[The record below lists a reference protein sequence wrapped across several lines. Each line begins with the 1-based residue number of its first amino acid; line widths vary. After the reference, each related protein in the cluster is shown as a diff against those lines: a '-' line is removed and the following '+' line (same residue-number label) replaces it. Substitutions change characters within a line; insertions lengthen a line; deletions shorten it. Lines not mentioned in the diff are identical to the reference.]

1 MAAIWLRNQSII
13 ASVKHQ
19 PRRILIHPGSTLL
32 VARCH
37 AVPKHSQPFTIP
49 NPWSA
54 SLFLT
59 DQKIYPR
66 LHRSYSSSS
75 TPAHDAEK
83 DHNHKPASKT
93 TTTLSTTT
101 NNNPIEQATRMQKI
115 WKNVKEEASHYWH
128 GTKLLGKEIRLSA
141 KYQLKLLKGKK
152 LTRRERRQLKRTTTD
167 LLRLI
172 PFSVFLIV
180 PFMELLLPVALK
192 LFPNML
198 PSTFENE
205 SKELEKKRKLLKVR
219 LEMAKFLQETLKETG
234 MTKKVHETEEFK
246 DFFRK
251 LRNTGEKPSIDD
263 VVKVAKFFEDDLTLD
278 NLSRPQLISMCRSV
292 LNTPSFLHS
301 ERKKNKTDFGKN
313 SYMNINAFGTDN
325 FLRYTIRKR
334 MKHLEADDA
343 MIDAEG
349 IDSLS
354 VPELRHACQ
363 SRGIRSLNVDEEGL
377 RKELAQWIDLHL
389 HRGLSATLLILGRA
403 FAFNRGGD
411 GEAGDSTLESLK
423 DALSSLPDTL
433 LNEAELEV
441 SNESA
446 TNKQRLIVLEEQ
458 EELIEDE
465 LEQEQKEEDA
475 RKAAREQERLQKAE
489 QEEQQKMENVLQT
502 AANMLPVEN
511 TVDPD
516 GIRMTSEQ
524 LNELGEALSILSAKS
539 SVLKEK
545 TELKQLAEEN
555 QEASEDPDN
564 HASAALVKRIQKMI
578 QQIDQQIEEYDKE
591 VGTRMHQ
598 INIGQ
603 DGKIS
608 VADLQKALE
617 AIKHRPTDEAIKILI
632 EKLDVDHDGFVPLE
646 HVLSLAEEEGLG
658 IVFAE
663 NTEEA
668 SQESASGNLVSRGKQ
683 LRHDAGRSSTESSH
697 SPSAASAA
705 PATATAAHPSPNS
718 RLPNPSL
725 SSDDDPRKPKKSDL
739 VHDP

>member
-1 MAAIWLRNQSII
+1 MATIWLRNQSII
-13 ASVKHQ
+13 ASAKHQ
-19 PRRILIHPGSTLL
+19 PCRILIHPNSTRL
-32 VARCH
+32 VARSS
-37 AVPKHSQPFTIP
+37 AVYSQPFTIP
-49 NPWSA
+49 NRWWSA
-54 SLFLT
+54 SLLLT
-59 DQKIYPR
+59 DHKIYPG

-75 TPAHDAEK
+75 TPAQDAEK

-93 TTTLSTTT
+93 TTTLSTT
-101 NNNPIEQATRMQKI
+101 NNNTIEQATRMQRI

-141 KYQLKLLKGKK
+141 KYQLKLLNGKK

-219 LEMAKFLQETLKETG
+219 LEMAKFLQETIKETG

-278 NLSRPQLISMCRSV
+278 NLSRPQLISMCR
-292 LNTPSFLHS
+292 
-301 ERKKNKTDFGKN
+301 
-313 SYMNINAFGTDN
+313 YMNINAFGTDN

-489 QEEQQKMENVLQT
+489 QEEQEKMENVLET
-502 AANMLPVEN
+502 AANMLPMEN

-545 TELKQLAEEN
+545 IELKQLAEEN
-555 QEASEDPDN
+555 QEASEDPEN
-564 HASAALVKRIQKMI
+564 HTSAALVKRIQKMI

-632 EKLDVDHDGFVPLE
+632 EKLDVDHDGFVPIE
-646 HVLSLAEEEGLG
+646 HVVSLAEEEGLG
-658 IVFAE
+658 IVFGE
-663 NTEEA
+663 DTEA
-668 SQESASGNLVSRGKQ
+668 SEESASGSLVSRGQQ
-683 LRHDAGRSSTESSH
+683 LRHDAGRSSPKSSH
-697 SPSAASAA
+697 SHPAGPAAA
-705 PATATAAHPSPNS
+705 AAHPSSDS
-718 RLPNPSL
+718 RPTNPTLP
-725 SSDDDPRKPKKSDL
+725 SDDDPRKPKKSDL

>member
-1 MAAIWLRNQSII
+1 MTGVWIKNSTMISYRNQPARIMQRGLPRPSSVLAAYHHQHLRAFSQLSPLGL
-13 ASVKHQ
+13 ASNRW
-19 PRRILIHPGSTLL
+19 PTSSSL
-32 VARCH
+32 V
-37 AVPKHSQPFTIP
+37 
-49 NPWSA
+49 
-54 SLFLT
+54 LG
-59 DQKIYPR
+59 DR
-66 LHRSYSSSS
+66 LSYSRSYNHNSLIKRFNSTVPTPSDPEKDSNQSHKPSSSKTLTTS
-75 TPAHDAEK
+75 T
-83 DHNHKPASKT
+83 
-93 TTTLSTTT
+93 
-101 NNNPIEQATRMQKI
+101 EQLTRLQKI
-115 WKNVKEEASHYWH
+115 WKSVREEASHYWH

-141 KYQLKLLKGKK
+141 KYQLKLLNGKK

-198 PSTFENE
+198 PSTFQNE

-234 MTKKVHETEEFK
+234 MTKKVNETEEFK
-246 DFFRK
+246 EFFRK
-251 LRNTGEKPSIDD
+251 LRNTGEKPSTDD

-278 NLSRPQLISMCRSV
+278 NLSRPQLVSMCR
-292 LNTPSFLHS
+292 
-301 ERKKNKTDFGKN
+301 
-313 SYMNINAFGTDN
+313 YMNINAFGTDN
-325 FLRYTIRKR
+325 FLRYTIRNR

-354 VPELRHACQ
+354 VSELRHACQ
-363 SRGIRSLNVDEEGL
+363 SRGIRSLNVDEDEL
-377 RKELAQWIDLHL
+377 RKELAQWIDLHI

-441 SNESA
+441 SNDSI
-446 TNKQRLIVLEEQ
+446 TNKQRLIVLAEQ

-475 RKAAREQERLQKAE
+475 RKAQREQERIQKAE
-489 QEEQQKMENVLQT
+489 MEEQEKMDNVAET
-502 AANMLPVEN
+502 AADMLPTEN

-516 GIRMTSEQ
+516 AIRMTSEQ

-555 QEASEDPDN
+555 QEASEDSEN
-564 HASAALVKRIQKMI
+564 TSSAALVKRIQKMI
-578 QQIDQQIEEYDKE
+578 QQIDQQIEEYDTE
-591 VGTRMHQ
+591 VGNRMHQ

-608 VADLQKALE
+608 VADLQKALG
-617 AIKHRPTDEAIKILI
+617 AIKHRPSDEAIEILI
-632 EKLDVDHDGFVPLE
+632 DKLDVDHDGFVPLD

-658 IVFAE
+658 IVFSGE
-663 NTEEA
+663 D
-668 SQESASGNLVSRGKQ
+668 QESKSNKILTKGKQ
-683 LRHDAGRSSTESSH
+683 LRDDAVHKSQKSSPTSTQNHSS
-697 SPSAASAA
+697 
-705 PATATAAHPSPNS
+705 
-718 RLPNPSL
+718 
-725 SSDDDPRKPKKSDL
+725 SSSKDSTHNEDIKPKKSDI
-739 VHDP
+739 VEDP

>member
-1 MAAIWLRNQSII
+1 MTGVWIKNSTMIPYRNQPARIMQRGLTRPSSVLAAYHHQHLRAFSQLSPLGL
-13 ASVKHQ
+13 ASNRW
-19 PRRILIHPGSTLL
+19 PTSSSL
-32 VARCH
+32 V
-37 AVPKHSQPFTIP
+37 
-49 NPWSA
+49 
-54 SLFLT
+54 LG
-59 DQKIYPR
+59 DR
-66 LHRSYSSSS
+66 LSYSRSYNHNSLIKRFNSTVPTSSDPEKDSNQSHKPSSSKTLTTS
-75 TPAHDAEK
+75 T
-83 DHNHKPASKT
+83 
-93 TTTLSTTT
+93 
-101 NNNPIEQATRMQKI
+101 EQLTRLQKI
-115 WKNVKEEASHYWH
+115 WKSVREEASHYWH

-141 KYQLKLLKGKK
+141 KYQLKLLNGKK

-198 PSTFENE
+198 PSTFQNE

-234 MTKKVHETEEFK
+234 MTKKVNETEEFK
-246 DFFRK
+246 EFFRK
-251 LRNTGEKPSIDD
+251 LRNTGEKPSTDD

-278 NLSRPQLISMCRSV
+278 NLSRPQLVSMCR
-292 LNTPSFLHS
+292 
-301 ERKKNKTDFGKN
+301 
-313 SYMNINAFGTDN
+313 YMNINAFGTDN
-325 FLRYTIRKR
+325 FLRYTIRNR

-354 VPELRHACQ
+354 VSELRHACQ
-363 SRGIRSLNVDEEGL
+363 SRGIRSLNVDEDEL
-377 RKELAQWIDLHL
+377 RKELAQWIDLHI

-441 SNESA
+441 SNDSI
-446 TNKQRLIVLEEQ
+446 TNKQRLIVLAEQ

-475 RKAAREQERLQKAE
+475 RKAQREQERIQKAE
-489 QEEQQKMENVLQT
+489 MEEQEKMDNVAET
-502 AANMLPVEN
+502 AADMLPTEN
-511 TVDPD
+511 AVDPD
-516 GIRMTSEQ
+516 AIRMTSEQ

-555 QEASEDPDN
+555 QEASEDSEN
-564 HASAALVKRIQKMI
+564 TSSAALVKRIQKMI
-578 QQIDQQIEEYDKE
+578 QQIDQQIEEYDTE
-591 VGTRMHQ
+591 VGNRMHQ

-608 VADLQKALE
+608 VADLQKALG
-617 AIKHRPTDEAIKILI
+617 AIKHRPSDEAIEILI
-632 EKLDVDHDGFVPLE
+632 DKLDVDHDGFVPLD

-658 IVFAE
+658 IVFSGE
-663 NTEEA
+663 D
-668 SQESASGNLVSRGKQ
+668 QESKSNKILTKGKQ
-683 LRHDAGRSSTESSH
+683 LRDDAVHKSQKSSPTSTQNHSS
-697 SPSAASAA
+697 
-705 PATATAAHPSPNS
+705 
-718 RLPNPSL
+718 
-725 SSDDDPRKPKKSDL
+725 SSSKDSTHNEDIKPKKSDI
-739 VHDP
+739 VEDP

>member
-1 MAAIWLRNQSII
+1 
-13 ASVKHQ
+13 
-19 PRRILIHPGSTLL
+19 
-32 VARCH
+32 
-37 AVPKHSQPFTIP
+37 
-49 NPWSA
+49 
-54 SLFLT
+54 
-59 DQKIYPR
+59 
-66 LHRSYSSSS
+66 
-75 TPAHDAEK
+75 
-83 DHNHKPASKT
+83 
-93 TTTLSTTT
+93 
-101 NNNPIEQATRMQKI
+101 MQRI

-141 KYQLKLLKGKK
+141 KYQLKLLNGKK

-219 LEMAKFLQETLKETG
+219 LEMAKFLQETIKETG

-278 NLSRPQLISMCRSV
+278 NLSRPQLISMCR
-292 LNTPSFLHS
+292 
-301 ERKKNKTDFGKN
+301 
-313 SYMNINAFGTDN
+313 YMNINAFGTDN

-489 QEEQQKMENVLQT
+489 QEEQEKMENVLET
-502 AANMLPVEN
+502 AANMLPMEN

-545 TELKQLAEEN
+545 IELKQLAEEN
-555 QEASEDPDN
+555 QEASEDPEN
-564 HASAALVKRIQKMI
+564 HTSAALVKRIQKMI

-646 HVLSLAEEEGLG
+646 HVVSLAEEEGLG
-658 IVFAE
+658 IVFGEDA
-663 NTEEA
+663 EA
-668 SQESASGNLVSRGKQ
+668 SEESASGSLVSRGQQ
-683 LRHDAGRSSTESSH
+683 LRHDAGRSSPKSSH
-697 SPSAASAA
+697 SHPDGPPPPAAA
-705 PATATAAHPSPNS
+705 AAHPSSDS
-718 RLPNPSL
+718 RPTNPTLP
-725 SSDDDPRKPKKSDL
+725 SDDDPRKPKKSDL